1 VSDKDFVVKN
11 GLQVNN
17 GVWVVNTAGIYYN
30 SELLANSTFFAQ
42 EANTAINANTANNA
56 SNLGDVE
63 AAKYLTNFGNYTVS
77 GNINFTGSNVNFT
90 TIKSGANT
98 VANNTGFY
106 YNGESV
112 QGGGYY
118 KGNDGT
124 RGEEARKADLYR
136 INANTQTADITIS
149 AGENALTVGPIT
161 VDEGFNLTVE
171 TGGRV
176 VVI

>member
-1 VSDKDFVVKN
+1 MSSRDFIVKN

-30 SELLANSTFFAQ
+30 SSQWANSTFFNFQ
-42 EANTAINANTANNA
+42 SNTAINAN
-56 SNLGDVE
+56 NL
-63 AAKYLTNFGNYTVS
+63 T
-77 GNINFTGSNVNFT
+77 
-90 TIKSGANT
+90 GANT

-106 YNGESV
+106 YNGEKITS
-112 QGGGYY
+112 GGGYY

-124 RGEEARKADLYR
+124 SGEEARKGDLYR
-136 INANTQTADITIS
+136 INSNTQTNNVTIS

-161 VDEGFNLTVE
+161 IDDGYILNIE

-176 VVI
+176 VVV